1 MSQKPVTS
9 IDVTYNVSLITLDN
23 LPNDIKIIADIFNAI
38 AKEGISIDMVSKSP
52 ALKGNTTIS
61 FSLLY
66 DDLVKAMSSLNKFN
80 NQINNLSIQIDSF
93 NTKFCIFG
101 KNMKNIPGVAA
112 RLFTVLASEGIE
124 VKLVTTSESDISCLI
139 DEKDADKAAESVKRE
154 FSLND

>member
-23 LPNDIKIIADIFNAI
+23 LPNDIKLISEIFTSIAN
-38 AKEGISIDMVSKSP
+38 EGISIDMVSKSP
-52 ALKGNTTIS
+52 SVKGNTTIS

-80 NQINNLSIQIDSF
+80 EHVHNLSIEIDSF

-101 KNMKNIPGVAA
+101 KNMKDIPGVAA

-139 DEKDADKAAESVKRE
+139 DEKDADKACESVKKE
-154 FSLND
+154 FSLEE

>member
-23 LPNDIKIIADIFNAI
+23 LPNDIKIISDIFNAI
-38 AKEGISIDMVSKSP
+38 AEEGISIDMVNKSP

-66 DDLVKAMSSLNKFN
+66 DDLVKTMSSINKFKK
-80 NQINNLSIQIDSF
+80 QINNLSIQIDSF

-101 KNMKNIPGVAA
+101 KNMKDIPGVAA
-112 RLFTVLASEGIE
+112 RLFTVLANEGIE
-124 VKLVTTSESDISCLI
+124 LKLVTTSESDISCLI
-139 DEKDADKAAESVKRE
+139 DEKDADKATESVKKE
-154 FSLND
+154 FSLYD